1 MRKWLIIFGF
11 LLLVPF
17 AYGQRKACNGRVF
30 DGITF
35 QPLIGA
41 SVYNMNTQKFAFTD
55 KNGQF
60 SIMVSLNDTLVISKS
75 IYRQLVVTV
84 NDKIYSG
91 LEDFFLYYKATMLKE
106 VTIFAINPSYE
117 GFKKDIVTLELPDYY
132 KRVEETKLSEMQKAN
147 AVYKPNGNILSLGG
161 SITTSPI
168 TYLYD
173 KFSRKSKMNRL
184 YQEMLSYDDEVERIQ
199 DKYLETEEITKLFDA
214 MNNRRYLLLSRF
226 LLLSGMRV
234 GEAIAL
240 ERSDIS
246 DSTIKISK
254 TYDPN
259 NNIVTAPKT
268 FDSKREIFIQDELRA
283 CIYEIEDYVFHY
295 GDGWLPPS
303 NLFIPDGDGSY
314 ISYQAYSKYIREL
327 SEKVLGRRVT
337 PHIFRHTHVSILASV
352 MSLDSIAA
360 RLGHADSKVT
370 KDIYLHRT
378 AELKERENQQL
389 NQIHFIQ

>member
-1 MRKWLIIFGF
+1 M
-11 LLLVPF
+11 
-17 AYGQRKACNGRVF
+17 
-30 DGITF
+30 
-35 QPLIGA
+35 
-41 SVYNMNTQKFAFTD
+41 
-55 KNGQF
+55 
-60 SIMVSLNDTLVISKS
+60 
-75 IYRQLVVTV
+75 
-84 NDKIYSG
+84 
-91 LEDFFLYYKATMLKE
+91 
-106 VTIFAINPSYE
+106 
-117 GFKKDIVTLELPDYY
+117 
-132 KRVEETKLSEMQKAN
+132 
-147 AVYKPNGNILSLGG
+147 
-161 SITTSPI
+161 
-168 TYLYD
+168 
-173 KFSRKSKMNRL
+173 
-184 YQEMLSYDDEVERIQ
+184 
-199 DKYLETEEITKLFDA
+199 
-214 MNNRRYLLLSRF
+214 SRF

-268 FDSKREIFIQDELRA
+268 FDSKRDIFIQDELRA
-283 CIYEIEDYVFHY
+283 CIYEIEDYLFHY
-295 GDGWLPPS
+295 GDGWAS
-303 NLFIPDGDGSY
+303 SSDLFFPDGDGSY

-337 PHIFRHTHVSILASV
+337 PHVFRHTHVSILASV